1 MQTLLINIK
10 ELLQVRESTLEKVC
24 GSEMASLPT
33 IKNAFLLINNDV
45 IEDFGPMHDC
55 PKLEYDITIDSDFD
69 KSIIDRIKYYDNYI
83 IIQIDSNYV
92 YINNEKNNIS
102 EFSNNFRNILALFFH
117 K

>member
-1 MQTLLINIK
+1 MQPIVIIPTLSQNYEYGANIFLNLI
-10 ELLQVRESTLEKVC
+10 QY
-24 GSEMASLPT
+24 
-33 IKNAFLLINNDV
+33 
-45 IEDFGPMHDC
+45 
-55 PKLEYDITIDSDFD
+55 EYDITIDSDFD